1 MARISVGR
9 RDPFAADDE
18 LRGFLEALLQ
28 RTDPGSRAEC
38 SLPLDVVETAAAI
51 ELVMDLPGV
60 APEDVSVRYVQS
72 TLVIM
77 GRKRPAGCQHSGAAF
92 HLVERTFGRF
102 VRAVRITG
110 AFDAGRADARLGA
123 GELRVT
129 LPRIQERRGTELRI
143 PVRSE

>member
-9 RDPFAADDE
+9 RDLLATDDD
-18 LRGFLEALLQ
+18 LTMLLEGLLE
-28 RTDPGSRAEC
+28 RTDPGARAEC
-38 SLPLDVVETAAAI
+38 TLPLDVVETATAI

-60 APEDVSVRYVQS
+60 AVEDVSVQYVHN
-72 TLVIM
+72 TLVVM
-77 GRKRPAGCQHSGAAF
+77 GLKRPASCGHSGAAF

-110 AFDAGRADARLGA
+110 AYDAGRADATLRA

-129 LPRIQERRGTELRI
+129 LPRIKERRGTEFRI
-143 PVRSE
+143 PVRGE